1 MELSLK
7 NVTSYDKNKY
17 TKISLEKRINIL
29 YGQNGAGKSTISN
42 FFYNPADDDYRDC
55 RCT

>member
-55 RCT
+55 RC